1 MVKACKNSAE
11 FVKADGKLFEGF
23 TEEEEPT
30 DDEIQ
35 FNFKAK
41 STDEILEL
49 LKATDVNT
57 LTPIEAMQTLYD
69 LKKKAEEIM
78 G

>member
-1 MVKACKNSAE
+1 MSILGIKH
-11 FVKADGKLFEGF
+11 
-23 TEEEEPT
+23 
-30 DDEIQ
+30 EIQ